1 MPEVLFPGGLEP
13 GQAHA
18 HRVQLRQRA
27 ERIDCG
33 DQRAGHVVGADS
45 GAVHALHPR
54 RTRRRARVA
63 LTCERDPYLRLAG
76 VDRERRRHCKPAS
89 LQAASYAA
97 VQMSPTSRKPS
108 LINVL
113 SMLSF

>member
-1 MPEVLFPGGLEP
+1 MRCTPG
-13 GQAHA
+13 A
-18 HRVQLRQRA
+18 RA
-27 ERIDCG
+27 
-33 DQRAGHVVGADS
+33 AG
-45 GAVHALHPR
+45 P
-54 RTRRRARVA
+54 RVA

-89 LQAASYAA
+89 SQADLYAA